1 MVLEFIAA
9 VKEVIPVKIIA
20 IDDSYIFKAEAFEK
34 ILGEFRLY
42 YKSNIYIYILFQIKF
57 TNYLFSIH

>member
-42 YKSNIYIYILFQIKF
+42 YKSNIYIYCSK
-57 TNYLFSIH
+57 